1 MVEAVRTHP
10 FVAFLALTVGFS
22 WTVWT
27 LGIVVFDVVVP
38 AVLLGAWG
46 PTVAAVVV
54 TYARGG
60 RRAIRALLARFDPR
74 RTRAGWYVVAVLVP
88 FLAAGLALGAFLAT
102 GGTHDVGL
110 PRGLPAVVLPV
121 VLLVN
126 VFVGGAL
133 AEEAGWR
140 GFLLP
145 ELHPLFGTPVAGA
158 LVGVTWAVWH
168 LPLYALPGAG
178 LAVGGFPFAWFL
190 PVVVGYSLVL
200 AWLADRTGDALVPA
214 VLFHAATNTAAGLLA
229 LVPVDEP
236 LALGAYVLVLWGP
249 GLGLAVLVGR
259 SAPAAPAGDADP
271 TD

>member
-1 MVEAVRTHP
+1 MVDTLRTHP
-10 FVAFLALTVGFS
+10 LAAFLALTVGFS

-27 LGIVVFDVVVP
+27 VGVAVLDAVLP

-54 TYARGG
+54 THARGG
-60 RRAIRALLARFDPR
+60 WPAVRGLLARFDPR
-74 RTRAGWYVVAVLVP
+74 RTRLGWYVVACLAP
-88 FLAAGLALGAFLAT
+88 FLAAGVALAGFLAV
-102 GGTHDVGL
+102 GGVHAPGL
-110 PRGLPAVVLPV
+110 PGGLPAVALPV

-145 ELHPLFGTPVAGA
+145 SLRARYGSAVAGG
-158 LVGVTWAVWH
+158 LVGVAWALWH

-178 LAVGGFPFAWFL
+178 LAVGGFPFVWFL

-200 AWLADRTGDALVPA
+200 AWLADRTGDALAPA
-214 VLFHAATNTAAGLLA
+214 VLFHAATNTAVGSVA
-229 LVPVDEP
+229 LVPVDRV
-236 LALGAYVLVLWGP
+236 ALGAYVLALW
-249 GLGLAVLVGR
+249 GLAVVLFGPSR
-259 SAPAAPAGDADP
+259 SVTDDAAGLDVPD
-271 TD
+271 